1 MNSSNHKV
9 IIMSSPSGGGKTTI
23 MKRLLKDY
31 PELEF
36 SISACSRSP
45 RDGEIEGKDYYFL
58 TVEEFQKKIADNEFL
73 EWEEVYE
80 GMFYGTLKSE
90 VKRIWNKEHV
100 VVFDVDVV
108 GGNNLKN
115 YFKEQALAIFIMP
128 PSVEVLRDRLLM
140 RGTETV
146 ESIDIRVARA
156 EYELTFSDKYETIII
171 NDDIETAVREAKE
184 AVSDYLYGKEK

>member
-1 MNSSNHKV
+1 
-9 IIMSSPSGGGKTTI
+9 